1 VKHAL
6 VREGDEVAVRETVD
20 GDRQLRRSLGYWQ
33 LTAIGFSGVI
43 GSGWLLGAM
52 YAAQYAG
59 PEAVVSWVVGGVVL
73 ALIALVM
80 AALGGA
86 RPEAGGLVR
95 WPYHS
100 NGRFV
105 ATMAGWGIWIA
116 WAANPPSE
124 SAAMIQ
130 YMSKYVPGIFADG
143 SLTGLGVL
151 LGIGIMAV
159 FVVVNWF
166 GIQLFARVNGALTVA
181 KFIVPTI
188 TVIALFVSGFHGTNF
203 TNHSTPDH
211 GGFAPYGWAPGLS
224 AIATAGII
232 YAYAGFQGP
241 IDMSGEARD
250 ARRDVPRAVLT
261 ALALSAVIY
270 ILLQVVFIGAVP
282 GADLVH
288 GWHGVDFSSPYAQLA
303 VAVNLVWL
311 SWVLYADAIASPAG
325 SALSY
330 TATAARESFAMS
342 RNGFLPPAFAV
353 VNGRSGIP
361 RRALL
366 VDFVLGVAFLLP
378 FGSWQQIVAATSV
391 LGLIA
396 YALPSVSAVVFARGD
411 AFPGGAPPWIR
422 YLAPVA
428 FVLATL
434 IIYWAGWHELR
445 IGLPILL
452 IGALVYAYQHW
463 RADAGWSDA
472 GWSDARLGMWLV
484 AYLALVL
491 LVSAIGSRD
500 FEGANAV
507 PAPWDSVA
515 VAVIA
520 LAAWLAGVGAG
531 MRHLAVHPAPEAGG
545 PAVPGGEDSSMPS
558 GEDS

>member
-1 VKHAL
+1 MVFIERRGL
-6 VREGDEVAVRETVD
+6 DVDSQTVMSETGHD
-20 GDRQLRRSLGYWQ
+20 DRHLRKSLGYWQ

-59 PEAVVSWVVGGVVL
+59 PEAVVSWVIGGIVL

-80 AALGGA
+80 ASLGGA

-95 WPYHS
+95 WPYYS

-105 ATMAGWGIWIA
+105 ATMAGWGIWVA
-116 WAANPPSE
+116 WATNPPSE

-130 YMSKYVPGIFADG
+130 YMSKYVGGIYNG
-143 SLTGLGVL
+143 TSLTGLGVL
-151 LGIGIMAV
+151 LGIAIMAV
-159 FVVVNWF
+159 FVALNWF

-181 KFIVPTI
+181 KFVVPAI
-188 TVIALFVSGFHGTNF
+188 TVIALFVSGFHGSNF
-203 TNHSTPDH
+203 SDH

-232 YAYAGFQGP
+232 YAYTGFQGP
-241 IDMSGEARD
+241 IDMSGEAKD

-261 ALALSAVIY
+261 SLALSAVIY
-270 ILLQVVFIGAVP
+270 ILLQVVFLGAVP
-282 GADLVH
+282 GADLIH
-288 GWHGVDFSSPYAQLA
+288 GWHGVNFSSPYAQLA
-303 VAVNLVWL
+303 VAVNLTWL

-325 SALSY
+325 SALSF
-330 TATAARESFAMS
+330 TATTGRESFAMS
-342 RNGFLPPAFAV
+342 KNGFLPPAFAV
-353 VNGRSGIP
+353 VHGRSGIP
-361 RRALL
+361 RRAL
-366 VDFVLGVAFLLP
+366 VINFVLGIAFLLP

-396 YALPSVSAVVFARGD
+396 YALPSVSAVVFARGA
-411 AFPGGAPPWIR
+411 AFPGGAPRWIR

-445 IGLPILL
+445 IALPILL
-452 IGALVYAYQHW
+452 IGVLVYAYQHW
-463 RADAGWSDA
+463 RAGAEWA
-472 GWSDARLGMWLV
+472 DARLGLWLV
-484 AYLALVL
+484 AYLAIVL
-491 LVSAIGSRD
+491 LMSAIGSAA
-500 FEGANAV
+500 FQGTNAV
-507 PAPWDSVA
+507 PAPWDSVT

-520 LAAWLAGVGAG
+520 LAAWLAGVRAG
-531 MRHLAVHPAPEAGG
+531 QRYLAANPAPAAET
-545 PAVPGGEDSSMPS
+545 SS
-558 GEDS
+558 DAQAAA

>member
-1 VKHAL
+1 VDF
-6 VREGDEVAVRETVD
+6 EAVVPETS
-20 GDRQLRRSLGYWQ
+20 GADRHLRKSLGYWQ

-59 PEAVVSWVVGGVVL
+59 PEAIVSWVIGGVVL

-95 WPYHS
+95 WPYYS
-100 NGRFV
+100 SGRFV

-116 WAANPPSE
+116 WATNPPSE

-130 YMSKYVPGIFADG
+130 YMSKYVGGLYNGA

-151 LGIGIMAV
+151 LGIGFMAV
-159 FVVVNWF
+159 FVAVNWF

-181 KFIVPTI
+181 KFVVPSITI
-188 TVIALFVSGFHGTNF
+188 IALFVSGFHGSSF
-203 TNHSTPDH
+203 SSH

-232 YAYAGFQGP
+232 YAYTGFQGP
-241 IDMSGEARD
+241 IDMSGEAKD

-261 ALALSAVIY
+261 SLALSAVIY

-282 GADLVH
+282 GADLIH
-288 GWHGVDFSSPYAQLA
+288 GWHGVNFSSPYAELA
-303 VAVNLVWL
+303 VAVNLTWL
-311 SWVLYADAIASPAG
+311 SWVLYADAIVSPAG
-325 SALSY
+325 SALSF
-330 TATAARESFAMS
+330 TATTGRESFAMS
-342 RNGFLPPAFAV
+342 KNGFLPPAFTV
-353 VNGRSGIP
+353 VHNGSGIP
-361 RRALL
+361 RRAL
-366 VDFVLGVAFLLP
+366 VINFVLGVAFLLP

-396 YALPSVSAVVFARGD
+396 YALPSVSAVVFARSE
-411 AFPGGAPPWIR
+411 AFPGGAPRWLR

-428 FVLATL
+428 FVLASL

-445 IGLPILL
+445 IALPILL
-452 IGALVYAYQHW
+452 IGVLVYAYQHW
-463 RADAGWSDA
+463 RSGAEWA
-472 GWSDARLGMWLV
+472 DARLGAWLV
-484 AYLALVL
+484 VYLALVL
-491 LVSAIGSRD
+491 VMSAIGSKD
-500 FEGANAV
+500 FGGTGAI
-507 PAPWDSVA
+507 PAPWDSAV

-520 LAAWLAGVGAG
+520 LAAWLAGVRAG
-531 MRHLAVHPAPEAGG
+531 MRYLAAHPAPQAEARPV
-545 PAVPGGEDSSMPS
+545 PAGD
-558 GEDS
+558 DLATD

>member
-1 VKHAL
+1 MIFIQRRGLYV
-6 VREGDEVAVRETVD
+6 DSQTVAPETGHD
-20 GDRQLRRSLGYWQ
+20 DRHLRKSLGYWQ

-59 PEAVVSWVVGGVVL
+59 PEAVVSWVIGGVVL

-80 AALGGA
+80 ASLGGA

-95 WPYHS
+95 WPYYS

-105 ATMAGWGIWIA
+105 ATMAGWGIWVA
-116 WAANPPSE
+116 WATNPPSE

-130 YMSKYVPGIFADG
+130 YMSKYVGGIYNG
-143 SLTGLGVL
+143 TSLTGLGVL
-151 LGIGIMAV
+151 LGIAIMAV
-159 FVVVNWF
+159 FVALNWF

-181 KFIVPTI
+181 KFVVPAI
-188 TVIALFVSGFHGTNF
+188 TVIALFVSGFHGSNF
-203 TNHSTPDH
+203 SDH

-232 YAYAGFQGP
+232 YAYTGFQGP
-241 IDMSGEARD
+241 IDMSGEAKN

-261 ALALSAVIY
+261 SLALSAVIY

-282 GADLVH
+282 GTDLIH
-288 GWHGVDFSSPYAQLA
+288 GWNGVNFSSPYAQLA
-303 VAVNLVWL
+303 VAVNLTWL

-325 SALSY
+325 SALSF
-330 TATAARESFAMS
+330 TATTGRESFAMS
-342 RNGFLPPAFAV
+342 KNGFLPPSFAV
-353 VNGRSGIP
+353 VHGRSGIP
-361 RRALL
+361 RRAL
-366 VDFVLGVAFLLP
+366 VINFVLGVAFLLP

-396 YALPSVSAVVFARGD
+396 YALPSVSAVVFARGA
-411 AFPGGAPPWIR
+411 AFPGGAPRWIR

-445 IGLPILL
+445 IALPILL
-452 IGALVYAYQHW
+452 IGVLVYAYQHW
-463 RADAGWSDA
+463 RAGAEWA
-472 GWSDARLGMWLV
+472 DARLGLWLV

-491 LVSAIGSRD
+491 LMSAIGSAA
-500 FEGANAV
+500 FEGTNAV
-507 PAPWDSVA
+507 PAPWDSVI

-520 LAAWLAGVGAG
+520 LAAWLSGVKAG
-531 MRHLAVHPAPEAGG
+531 RRYLAANPAPAAETAGDA
-545 PAVPGGEDSSMPS
+545 PTAA
-558 GEDS
+558 

>member
-1 VKHAL
+1 MDLIERRGRDVDSQT
-6 VREGDEVAVRETVD
+6 VVPETGDD
-20 GDRQLRRSLGYWQ
+20 DRHLRKSLGYWQ

-59 PEAVVSWVVGGVVL
+59 PEAVVSWVIGGVVL

-80 AALGGA
+80 ASLGGA

-95 WPYHS
+95 WPYYS

-105 ATMAGWGIWIA
+105 ATMAGWGIWVA
-116 WAANPPSE
+116 WATNPPSE

-130 YMSKYVPGIFADG
+130 YMSKYVGGIYNG
-143 SLTGLGVL
+143 TSLTGLGVL
-151 LGIGIMAV
+151 LGIAIMAV
-159 FVVVNWF
+159 FVALNWF

-181 KFIVPTI
+181 KFVVPAI
-188 TVIALFVSGFHGTNF
+188 TVIALFASGFHRSNF
-203 TNHSTPDH
+203 SDH

-232 YAYAGFQGP
+232 YAYTGFQGP
-241 IDMSGEARD
+241 IDMSGEAKD
-250 ARRDVPRAVLT
+250 ALRDVPRAVLT
-261 ALALSAVIY
+261 SLALSAVIY
-270 ILLQVVFIGAVP
+270 ILLQVVFLGAVP
-282 GADLVH
+282 GTDLIH
-288 GWHGVDFSSPYAQLA
+288 GWHGVNFSSPYAQLA
-303 VAVNLVWL
+303 VAVNLTWL

-325 SALSY
+325 SALSF
-330 TATAARESFAMS
+330 TATTGRESFAMS
-342 RNGFLPPAFAV
+342 KNGFLPPAFAV
-353 VNGRSGIP
+353 VHGRSGIP
-361 RRALL
+361 RRAL
-366 VDFVLGVAFLLP
+366 VINFVLGVAFLLP

-411 AFPGGAPPWIR
+411 AFPGGAPRWVR

-445 IGLPILL
+445 IALPILL
-452 IGALVYAYQHW
+452 IGVLVYAYQHW
-463 RADAGWSDA
+463 RAGAEWA
-472 GWSDARLGMWLV
+472 DARLGGWLV

-491 LVSAIGSRD
+491 LMSAIGSAD

-507 PAPWDSVA
+507 PAPWDSVI

-520 LAAWLAGVGAG
+520 LAAWLAGVKAG
-531 MRHLAVHPAPEAGG
+531 QRYLAANPAPEAETASDA
-545 PAVPGGEDSSMPS
+545 PAAA
-558 GEDS
+558 

>member
-1 VKHAL
+1 MVFVERRGRH
-6 VREGDEVAVRETVD
+6 VDTGAVPAQPGGER
-20 GDRQLRRSLGYWQ
+20 RLRRSLGYWQ

-59 PEAVVSWVVGGVVL
+59 PEAIVSWVIGGIVL

-95 WPYHS
+95 WPYYS

-116 WAANPPSE
+116 WATNPPSE

-130 YMSKYVPGIFADG
+130 YMSKYVSGVYNG
-143 SLTGLGVL
+143 SSLTGLGTL
-151 LGIGIMAV
+151 LGVGLMAV
-159 FVVVNWF
+159 FVALNWF

-181 KFIVPTI
+181 KFVVPTI
-188 TVIALFVSGFHGTNF
+188 TVIALFASGFHGSNF
-203 TNHSTPDH
+203 SGAGASGHGASGGASGH

-232 YAYAGFQGP
+232 YAYTGFQGP
-241 IDMSGEARD
+241 IDMSGEAKD

-261 ALALSAVIY
+261 SLAASAVIY

-282 GADLVH
+282 GADLIH
-288 GWHGVDFSSPYAQLA
+288 GWHGVNFSSPYAQLA
-303 VAVNLVWL
+303 VAVNLTWL

-325 SALSY
+325 SALSF
-330 TATAARESFAMS
+330 TATTGRESLAMA
-342 RNGFLPPAFAV
+342 RNGFLPAAFAV
-353 VNGRSGIP
+353 VDGRSGIP
-361 RRALL
+361 RRAL
-366 VDFVLGVAFLLP
+366 VINFALGVAFLLP

-396 YALPSVSAVVFARGD
+396 YALPAVSAVVFARGD
-411 AFPGGAPPWIR
+411 AFPGGAPRWVS

-445 IGLPILL
+445 IALPILL
-452 IGALVYAYQHW
+452 VGVLVYAYQHW
-463 RADAGWSDA
+463 RARAPWA
-472 GWSDARLGMWLV
+472 DARLGAWLV
-484 AYLALVL
+484 GFLALVL
-491 LVSAIGSRD
+491 LMSAIGSRD
-500 FEGANAV
+500 FQGTNAI
-507 PAPWDSVA
+507 PAPWDSGV

-520 LAAWLAGVGAG
+520 LGAWLAGVAAG
-531 MRHLAVHPAPEAGG
+531 QRYLADNPVPEAEADLVSDE
-545 PAVPGGEDSSMPS
+545 PAAA
-558 GEDS
+558 

>member
-1 VKHAL
+1 MDT
-6 VREGDEVAVRETVD
+6 ESVATRT
-20 GDRQLRRSLGYWQ
+20 GGADRHLHKSLGYWQ

-59 PEAVVSWVVGGVVL
+59 PEALVSWVIGGVVL

-80 AALGGA
+80 ASLGGA

-95 WPYHS
+95 WPYYS

-116 WAANPPSE
+116 WATNPPSE

-130 YMSKYVPGIFADG
+130 YMSKYVGGIYNG
-143 SLTGLGVL
+143 TSLTGLGVL
-151 LGIGIMAV
+151 LGIVFMAV
-159 FVVVNWF
+159 FVAVNWF

-181 KFIVPTI
+181 KFVVPLI
-188 TVIALFVSGFHGTNF
+188 TVIALFASGFHESNF
-203 TNHSTPDH
+203 SDH

-232 YAYAGFQGP
+232 YAYTGFQGP

-261 ALALSAVIY
+261 SLAASAVIY
-270 ILLQVVFIGAVP
+270 ILLQLVFLGAVP
-282 GADLVH
+282 GTDLIH
-288 GWHGVDFSSPYAQLA
+288 GWHGVNFSSPYAQLA
-303 VAVNLVWL
+303 VAVNLTWL
-311 SWVLYADAIASPAG
+311 SWILYADAIASPAG
-325 SALSY
+325 SALSF
-330 TATAARESFAMS
+330 TATTGRESFAMS
-342 RNGFLPPAFAV
+342 KNGFLPPAFAV
-353 VNGRSGIP
+353 VHGRSGIP

-366 VDFVLGVAFLLP
+366 INFALGIAFLLP

-396 YALPSVSAVVFARGD
+396 YALPSVSAVVFQHGD
-411 AFPGGAPPWIR
+411 AFPGGAPGWIR

-428 FVLATL
+428 FVLASL

-445 IGLPILL
+445 IALPILL
-452 IGALVYAYQHW
+452 VGVLVYAYQHW
-463 RADAGWSDA
+463 RADAPWA
-472 GWSDARLGMWLV
+472 DARLGLWLV
-484 AYLALVL
+484 AYLGLIL
-491 LVSAIGSRD
+491 LMSGIGSSD
-500 FEGANAV
+500 FEGTNAV
-507 PAPWDSVA
+507 PAPWDSVV

-520 LAAWLAGVGAG
+520 LAAWLAGVSAG
-531 MRHLAVHPAPEAGG
+531 QRYLAAHPAPETEAPPDEAGDE
-545 PAVPGGEDSSMPS
+545 PAAA
-558 GEDS
+558 